1 MSITSCWSLFKLMSI
16 ELVMPSNHLILF
28 CPLLLLPSIFPAS
41 WSFPVN
47 QLFTSG
53 GQSIGASVSASALT
67 VNILDRFPLALTG
80 LISLQSKGLSNVFSN
95 TTVQKH
101 QFFSTQLSL
110 WSISQ
115 ICTCLHIHTYTYLL
129 IT

>member
-16 ELVMPSNHLILF
+16 ELVMLSNHLILF